1 MRRAYAQGLSLSLDC
16 MLLMRYF
23 LPGCASLLHLE
34 KAFRIIHALFELG
47 KILSTFCF
55 LLYAYFPFAIS
66 LSLSLF
72 SCALLL
78 FPVIFLSKLLL
89 LFARSSYL
97 GSVSDSMRC
106 SGRLNVDYAYYA
118 LLHRSSSPH

>member
-1 MRRAYAQGLSLSLDC
+1 LVLFADEDGLHLLYPFPFLNGRCVLVWFLMRRAYAQGLSLSLDC

-34 KAFRIIHALFELG
+34 KAFRIIHALFEPG

-72 SCALLL
+72 S
-78 FPVIFLSKLLL
+78 
-89 LFARSSYL
+89 
-97 GSVSDSMRC
+97 
-106 SGRLNVDYAYYA
+106 
-118 LLHRSSSPH
+118 